1 MSDLWNDLSDLPDI
15 VGSILLVALTLLIAV
30 IVNRVIAR
38 ILRRAYLRRVDRSL
52 EVSGVAELTRVK
64 RQRTLVTLL
73 ESLVRYSV
81 YGAALVVALNILR
94 PGASSAVFSVTL
106 LGVLLGFGL
115 QRLLGDVVAGA
126 LLIFEGHFAVGD
138 VVTVH
143 QHNITGTVEGVSLRT
158 TTLRTAGDDRVVI
171 LNGGM
176 VSITRW
182 SYGQREYRIELLVRG
197 GDAGEAAA
205 SAIVAREAVAPGNLW
220 VQPPTIVAADEAGA
234 DLRRIRIRATI
245 SPEHDLVVTHFARL
259 LEHEL
264 GSEGLLF
271 GNDVLVL
278 PLYEPTF
285 DAWRTGLLVRD

>member
-1 MSDLWNDLSDLPDI
+1 MADLWNDLTDLPGI
-15 VGSILLVALTLLIAV
+15 VGSLLLVVATLVLAV
-30 IVNRVIAR
+30 VGNRVIGR
-38 ILRRAYLRRVDRSL
+38 FLRRAYLRRVDRTA
-52 EVSGVAELTRVK
+52 EVSGVAELARVK

-81 YGAALVVALNILR
+81 YGAALVIILNIMR

-176 VSITRW
+176 VSMTRW

-197 GDAGEAAA
+197 AAGEAAA
-205 SAIVAREAVAPGNLW
+205 SSIVAREAVASGNLW
-220 VQPPTIVAADEAGA
+220 VQPPTIVASEDATAE
-234 DLRRIRIRATI
+234 LRRLRIRATI
-245 SPEHDLVVTHFARL
+245 SPEHDVVVTHFAHL

-264 GSEGLLF
+264 RANELLH
-271 GNDVLVL
+271 GDEVLVL